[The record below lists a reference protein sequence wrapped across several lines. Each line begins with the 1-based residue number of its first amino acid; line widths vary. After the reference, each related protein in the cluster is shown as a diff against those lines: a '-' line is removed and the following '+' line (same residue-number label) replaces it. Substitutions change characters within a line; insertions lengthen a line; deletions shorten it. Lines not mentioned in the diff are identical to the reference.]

1 MNCGT
6 MAELDVEL
14 ERKRL
19 GGGEPA
25 FRCDLALRGSQGRI
39 RDAVVAEAI
48 PAVSREAALIAVA
61 WARDVG
67 WRKRVRVAGRGA
79 TRSESPC

>member
-1 MNCGT
+1 

-25 FRCDLALRGSQGRI
+25 FRCNLALRGSEGRI
-39 RDAVVAEAI
+39 RDSVVAETI
-48 PAVSREAALIAVA
+48 PGGNREAALIAVA
-61 WARDVG
+61 WAREVG

-79 TRSESPC
+79 NRSESPC